1 MCLALGGTWKPD
13 DKDMIGRFG
22 EGLKLTAL
30 ALVRENSEDKDDLP
44 KRFYIHTGDSKTNKK
59 WVFSMMDDDI
69 LTGSETLHLT

>member
-30 ALVRENSEDKDDLP
+30 ALVRENSEDKVIIKMICLKDSI
-44 KRFYIHTGDSKTNKK
+44 YIQVIVKQIRNGY
-59 WVFSMMDDDI
+59 FQ
-69 LTGSETLHLT
+69 